1 MSASFTSVAP
11 VFPVRSVRAALAHY
25 RKLGFDTH
33 AYGEKSGDE
42 PVYGFLR
49 WGPVEI
55 HLSLTRNLDPDAS
68 TSACYLYVD
77 DADALH
83 AAWQA
88 ANVEGRL
95 HAPEDT
101 PYALREFACVDP
113 DGNLM
118 RVGSPLKTE
127 PHPR

>member
-1 MSASFTSVAP
+1 MSVSFTSVAP

-25 RKLGFDTH
+25 GKLGFDTH
-33 AYGEKSGDE
+33 AYREKSGDE

-55 HLSLTRNLDPDAS
+55 HLSLTRDLDPDAS
-68 TSACYLYVD
+68 MSACYLYVD

-88 ANVEGRL
+88 ANVEARL
-95 HAPEDT
+95 VAPEDT
-101 PYALREFACVDP
+101 PYDLREFAHVDP

-118 RVGSPLKTE
+118 RVGSPLKGQS
-127 PHPR
+127 

>member
-1 MSASFTSVAP
+1 MSVSFTSVAP
-11 VFPVRSVRAALAHY
+11 VFPVRSVLAALAHY
-25 RKLGFDTH
+25 GKLGFDTH

-49 WGPVEI
+49 WGSVEI

-77 DADALH
+77 DANALH

-88 ANVEGRL
+88 ANAGGKVVEL
-95 HAPEDT
+95 EDT
-101 PYALREFACVDP
+101 PYGLREFAHVDP

-127 PHPR
+127 PHLR